1 MKIIYVYIAF
11 IFSLNTFSQTITNT
25 EKPII
30 NVTGTASLEISPDE
44 IYIDLCLEERMEGG
58 KKVTLDVLESDL
70 KNELTKAEIPLSN
83 LYISDVNSVIAKT
96 GWFTKETLSTGNYSL
111 KVTQVEKIKS
121 VFKIFEKL
129 NITNANITKATHSK
143 IVEFR
148 KKNRINAIKAAK
160 EKADYLLNA
169 IGSKTGKPLK
179 ISEEQQQY
187 QNFSAVNYARNSNS
201 YRMNSIS
208 KLKSTDKGIVQF
220 ENIKIT
226 SSIHVIFEIQ

>member
-1 MKIIYVYIAF
+1 MRIIYLYIAF
-11 IFSLNTFSQTITNT
+11 IFSINTFGQTISNT
-25 EKPII
+25 EKAII
-30 NVTGTASLEISPDE
+30 DVTGTAELEVSPDE
-44 IYIDLCLEERMEGG
+44 IYIDLCLEERMENGE
-58 KKVTLDVLESDL
+58 KVVLETLERDL
-70 KNELTKAEIPLSN
+70 KTELTNAEIPLSN

-96 GWFTKETLSTGNYSL
+96 GWFTKETLSTGKYSL
-111 KVTQVEKIKS
+111 KITQVNKIKR

-129 NITNANITKATHSK
+129 NITNAHITKATHSN
-143 IVEFR
+143 IVALR

-179 ISEEQQQY
+179 VTEQQQQY
-187 QNFSAVNYARNSNS
+187 QNFSSLNYVGNSNN

-208 KLKSTDKGIVQF
+208 KIKSTTKGTVQF

>member
-1 MKIIYVYIAF
+1 MKLIYIYIAL
-11 IFSLNTFSQTITNT
+11 IFSINTFGQTISNT
-25 EKPII
+25 EKAII
-30 NVTGTASLEISPDE
+30 DVTGTAELEISPDE
-44 IYIDLCLEERMEGG
+44 IHIDLCLEERMENGE
-58 KKVTLDVLESDL
+58 KVMLTTLENNL
-70 KNELTKAEIPLSN
+70 KNELTKADIPLSH

-111 KVTQVEKIKS
+111 KITQVNKIKR

-129 NITNANITKATHSK
+129 NITNAHITKATHSQL
-143 IVEFR
+143 VELR

-179 ISEEQQQY
+179 VTEQQQQY
-187 QNFSAVNYARNSNS
+187 QNFSALNYATNSNS

-208 KLKSTDKGIVQF
+208 KVKSITKGTVQF